1 MRFRRIAREVEMK
14 KALIAII
21 ALLVLL
27 PVILRLLPK
36 PFTFERFQDALKSAG
51 FVVEDARKT
60 DASSIPGAAE
70 QFSMVVNGAQ
80 VDVYRFE
87 DEGKIATQLEYNKPD
102 AGQAIVESWHLAEA
116 MGAAKSPNKPVLAAR
131 NRMFMLLVTHE
142 DNDLRER
149 IGRVFNSM

>member
-1 MRFRRIAREVEMK
+1 MK
-14 KALIAII
+14 KAVIAVI

-27 PVILRLLPK
+27 PVIQRLLPK
-36 PFTFERFQDALKSAG
+36 PFTFDRFQVALKSAG
-51 FVVEDARKT
+51 FVVDN
-60 DASSIPGAAE
+60 ASKVDTAAIPGAVE

-102 AGQAIVESWHLAEA
+102 AGQVIVESWHLAEA

-131 NRMFMLLVTHE
+131 NGMFMLLVTHE
-142 DNDLRER
+142 DKDLRER

>member
-1 MRFRRIAREVEMK
+1 MK

-36 PFTFERFQDALKSAG
+36 PFTFDRFQAALKSAG
-51 FVVEDARKT
+51 FVVDN
-60 DASSIPGAAE
+60 ASKVDTATIPGAVE

-102 AGQAIVESWHLAEA
+102 PGQVIVESWHLAEA
-116 MGAAKSPNKPVLAAR
+116 MGAAKNPNKPVLAAR

-149 IGRVFNSM
+149 IGRVFKSM